1 LPWNEFGPMINES
14 NNCTQHDHLKEHM
27 IWESLSWRI
36 KFPAGSHC
44 TATSPDPLYL
54 YAHSDE
60 ATTAV
65 QRSSGMHARKD
76 AQYKEILK
84 HMVLKWYD
92 FKTADDLMQRLNN
105 KVNVPPTVHLI
116 ESTPERFFRESTA
129 IGEREIGTEL
139 IHSHENEQINS
150 QIFFS
155 QDQSPCILRQVVES
169 DLVTENRPS
178 VLQEVNTINPIITT
192 PRFSEEISVID
203 ENSIESSTS
212 IIHFI
217 QSDEFLNTA
226 TISTAKTP
234 KTSQDFSI
242 RMFGSR
248 ETHIDVTKKLLR
260 ALRDKDGW
268 KSIVVLADQEE
279 FYELISKEQVLKVFK
294 TLTMFHHACNLTLTR
309 KMLWLD
315 ALKETVE
322 YYQYSGL
329 GVFTLRNKF
338 QDFQKHNYML
348 PHPNSL
354 KVDSQGKV
362 VRSKEIFFLDIYP
375 DLKLVF
381 QAYARENIRRISVDL
396 MHLYTNDTIIPL
408 LKDEILAGIENNASA
423 TSESEDSIDET
434 INKIIQKQHGFRKC
448 IVCRETVSYESG

>member
-60 ATTAV
+60 EIIFSEDE
-65 QRSSGMHARKD
+65 SS
-76 AQYKEILK
+76 
-84 HMVLKWYD
+84 
-92 FKTADDLMQRLNN
+92 
-105 KVNVPPTVHLI
+105 
-116 ESTPERFFRESTA
+116 
-129 IGEREIGTEL
+129 
-139 IHSHENEQINS
+139 
-150 QIFFS
+150 
-155 QDQSPCILRQVVES
+155 CILPQVVES
-169 DLVTENRPS
+169 DLVTGKHLKNRPG
-178 VLQEVNTINPIITT
+178 VLQVVNMIEPIIIT
-192 PRFSEEISVID
+192 PRFPEVISAVD
-203 ENSIESSTS
+203 ENSIESSTR
-212 IIHFI
+212 HFI
-217 QSDEFLNTA
+217 QPDEFLNTA

-248 ETHIDVTKKLLR
+248 ETHIDVTKTYC
-260 ALRDKDGW
+260 
-268 KSIVVLADQEE
+268 VQ
-279 FYELISKEQVLKVFK
+279 
-294 TLTMFHHACNLTLTR
+294 MFHYACSLTLTR
-309 KMLWLD
+309 TMLWLD